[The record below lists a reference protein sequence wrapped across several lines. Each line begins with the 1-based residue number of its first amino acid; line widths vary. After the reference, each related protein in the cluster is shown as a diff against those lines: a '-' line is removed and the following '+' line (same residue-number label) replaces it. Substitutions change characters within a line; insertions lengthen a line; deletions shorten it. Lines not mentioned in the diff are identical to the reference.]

1 MSSGRRRWTTDRRF
15 VESCPQR
22 VETVYANSYTEA
34 ERWAA
39 RLKEA
44 PAKALELLE
53 DELGGLQFFSL
64 PSKAAASH
72 KH

>member
-15 VESCPQR
+15 VESCPQS
-22 VETVYANSYTEA
+22 VETVYANSHTEA
-34 ERWAA
+34 ECWAA

-53 DELGGLQFFSL
+53 DELGELQFFSL

>member
-1 MSSGRRRWTTDRRF
+1 M
-15 VESCPQR
+15 
-22 VETVYANSYTEA
+22 ETVYANSHTEA
-34 ERWAA
+34 ECWAA

-53 DELGGLQFFSL
+53 DELGELQFFSL